1 MPPKSKKQPPAT
13 PPSGKPATRG
23 RSKTTEESPG
33 GPAKTPPKN
42 KQGGK
47 RKKLDANF
55 QEEAGDDD
63 TEQPPGDGDDDEE
76 DEPASDDAKGGRDTN
91 QANTKKRTAPRRTTT
106 FVVQSDPTPKLT
118 KLEAANPPKFA
129 VYLHAIDL
137 SNDDDS
143 DKIEMA
149 IQKAATGVFTSNAK
163 KANTWPTFVAA
174 AISEKGDTGKNTF
187 LATLKRHITQPWP
200 GKAKADIT
208 KSDDVE
214 EIYQHIN
221 DIVDA
226 YEWLAKLENKKVDA
240 TDVTDM
246 KVEMLFASLEH
257 EFSVRVRAMT
267 PSLHDFSDLKFIV
280 KKVLAVSNLDKTKKR
295 DDDEG
300 YQPQRWS
307 NNGTPMGALTANP
320 ESPHRQQTV
329 QCYNCNTYGHYA
341 RDCPSKQHNL
351 GKGSRQQ
358 GNYGKGNGK
367 PEQARDHRNEQWGP
381 DNYNHNRGTEWTT
394 DRNGSKGGGKGNNSR
409 TYTEKGSKGGKGDAY
424 NPQQWNQ
431 NTLRHWPAPPQ
442 SPPPPNMRPLT
453 FQPQQNRDTQQ
464 HERGPEQCPRQACN
478 GEYHSLR
485 NCPNYPGCDTC
496 GDKTHKQSK
505 CPKNAL
511 GSR

>member
-1 MPPKSKKQPPAT
+1 VGPA
-13 PPSGKPATRG
+13 
-23 RSKTTEESPG
+23 
-33 GPAKTPPKN
+33 AKTPPKN
-42 KQGGK
+42 TKTKKGAKKQ
-47 RKKLDANF
+47 KLGAESLEF
-55 QEEAGDDD
+55 
-63 TEQPPGDGDDDEE
+63 DDDEPEQEPIE
-76 DEPASDDAKGGRDTN
+76 DEGDDLEEEAVEEETK
-91 QANTKKRTAPRRTTT
+91 QPKTKKRAAPKRTTT

-137 SNDDDS
+137 SNDEDS

-174 AISEKGDTGKNTF
+174 VISEKGDTGKNTF
-187 LATLKRHITQPWP
+187 LATLKRHIMQPWP

-208 KSDDVE
+208 KAADVE

-240 TDVTDM
+240 SDVTDM

-257 EFSVRVRAMT
+257 EFSVHVRAMT
-267 PSLHDFSDLKFIV
+267 PAQHDFSELKYIV

-295 DDDEG
+295 DYDEE
-300 YQPQRWS
+300 YQPQRWN

-320 ESPHRQQTV
+320 ESPHRQQNV

-341 RDCPSKQHNL
+341 RDCPSKQHNP

-367 PEQARDHRNEQWGP
+367 PEQARDHRHEQWGT
-381 DNYNHNRGTEWTT
+381 DHYNHNKGTEWTI
-394 DRNGSKGGGKGNNSR
+394 DRNGSKGDKGGKGNNTR
-409 TYTEKGSKGGKGDAY
+409 TYTDKGSKGGKGDAY
-424 NPQQWNQ
+424 TPQQWNH
-431 NTLRHWPAPPQ
+431 NTLRHWPAPPS

-453 FQPQQNRDTQQ
+453 FQAQQNRDTQQ
-464 HERGPEQCPRQACN
+464 RERRPEQCPREACN
-478 GEYHSLR
+478 GAYHSLR

-496 GDKTHKQSK
+496 GEKTHKQLK
-505 CPKNAL
+505 CPKNVQ